1 MFDRSKWKI
10 SSLFFIARSGFWF
23 LRAPVFR
30 RAAGYR
36 IFVDLREFGRR
47 GVQFIFPSSSAQTRL
62 ALNTG
67 ITNSSHGPQC
77 VMPNR
82 MSRTAPSSAC
92 TRLENCWRSLPKISM
107 GFIKRRDFPKSSS
120 SNCMGRIDGLN
131 ALLAKG
137 VLSRSRSSMHSPR
150 RHGLRVAGIVRDGLS
165 RQLSVLD
172 RILTRRR

>member
-30 RAAGYR
+30 RVAGYR
-36 IFVDLREFGRR
+36 IFADLREFGRH
-47 GVQFIFPSSSAQTRL
+47 GVQFIFPSSSARTRL

-67 ITNSSHGPQC
+67 ITNSSHGPRC
-77 VMPNR
+77 AMREPNVAHR
-82 MSRTAPSSAC
+82 AIV
-92 TRLENCWRSLPKISM
+92 SLHEAGKLLAVVTQNID
-107 GFIKRRDFPKSSS
+107 GLHQKAGLPKSSS